1 MFIGLQT
8 IKKFKRANAT
18 GAPNDG
24 FLQNTLKTLFRL
36 SRVLLVFLEIHSNR
50 RYNIHIS
57 SVILGQLA
65 SFRNY
70 QGFSRWYLKF
80 YESEIFLIPFSIAF
94 SNPKILGF
102 LFLRK
107 MAKLSSER
115 RKPSGN
121 RREFIR

>member
-1 MFIGLQT
+1 MNFSLKFRVDSLGTYSCRCRICPLEFFT
-8 IKKFKRANAT
+8 VYRLTNNKKIQAANAT

-57 SVILGQLA
+57 SVILRQLE

-70 QGFSRWYLKF
+70 QGFRI
-80 YESEIFLIPFSIAF
+80 IF
-94 SNPKILGF
+94 PKILDG
-102 LFLRK
+102 
-107 MAKLSSER
+107 
-115 RKPSGN
+115 
-121 RREFIR
+121 I